1 MKYSERASQSGK
13 PKIAKKPAVRRAS
26 LGGRLAGAK
35 RVTLSIV
42 IPVYNE
48 EFHLKACLD
57 AIAAQL
63 ELPDEVIVVDNN
75 STDTTAA
82 IAASYPFVKL
92 LHARKQGV
100 LAARTKGFNAAK
112 SDIIGRI
119 DADTILPIDWVSYV
133 KQSLQDST
141 ASAVTGPVN
150 YYDMPF
156 PSTNFKFD
164 HFMRSSIYN
173 WSPKSPFLFGSNM
186 AIKRSAWLNVR
197 SHLCADSYMHEDL
210 DLAIHLDK
218 QGQKICYD
226 KTLLAG
232 ASGRRYNDQFQRFY
246 IYLSMY
252 RQTYLRHNIH
262 CLAIYSATGVYWL
275 GYFLVHP
282 WRSSWYKLNAW
293 LNPMTVATR
302 QSRKNPM
309 NSL

>member
-1 MKYSERASQSGK
+1 M
-13 PKIAKKPAVRRAS
+13 IDKK
-26 LGGRLAGAK
+26 L
-35 RVTLSIV
+35 TLSIV

-48 EFHLKACLD
+48 QRYLKACLD
-57 AIAAQL
+57 AIALQTEA
-63 ELPDEVIVVDNN
+63 PDEVIVVDNN
-75 STDTTAA
+75 STDRTLA
-82 IAASYPFVKL
+82 IAESYNFVTL
-92 LHARKQGV
+92 LREKKQGV

-112 SDIIGRI
+112 STIISRI
-119 DADTILPIDWVSYV
+119 DADTVLPPGWVKKV
-133 KQSLQDST
+133 KDSMGEGKVI
-141 ASAVTGPVN
+141 AVTGPVN

-156 PSTNFKFD
+156 HRHNYRFD

-186 AIKRSAWLNVR
+186 AIRRSAWHAVR
-197 SHLCADSYMHEDL
+197 SQLCTDSYMHEDL

-218 QGQKICYD
+218 IGQKILY
-226 KTLLAG
+226 KKELLAG
-232 ASGRRYNDQFQRFY
+232 ASGRRYNDKFGRFY

-275 GYFLVHP
+275 GYILVHP
-282 WRSSWYKLNAW
+282 WRNAWYRLHSW
-293 LNPMTVATR
+293 LNPMAVLTR